1 MPRQVHLSF
10 KFNMNHLFSYARKH
24 GVILMSVALLCAC
37 VSMNPETPKEQK
49 DQILV
54 AKESNLD
61 HHVPTTLEEATK
73 NPGNLG
79 VYSPLGTSTS
89 MTSNNTGLQTTQNT
103 PTLAT
108 PFIALQNVPTDT
120 SSKNGIPANIA
131 KLMKDK
137 KWDEALKAIDVESK
151 KSPRNVQI
159 LFVRTR
165 ILIEQGQLE
174 SARQALLAFIDKY
187 PEIPEPYNNLAV
199 LYARAGRLDLARD
212 NLEMCIKLSPNYAI
226 GLQNLGDIYTLIAAS
241 YYDQAFKQNSRM
253 TEADQ
258 KRKLAE
264 AITSGLPT
272 NQNTPTLAKPFM
284 ALQNAPTDTSS
295 KNGIPATIVKL
306 MKDKIWDEALKAI
319 DVESKK
325 SPGNVQILFART
337 RILIEQGQVET
348 ARQALVTF
356 IDKYPE
362 TPEPYNN
369 LAVLYARAGKLD
381 LARDNLEMCIK
392 LSPKYAIGL
401 QNLGDIYTL
410 IAASYYDQAFK
421 QNRRMTEADKKR
433 KLAEA
438 ITSQ

>member
-1 MPRQVHLSF
+1 MPQQEPLSF
-10 KFNMNHLFSYARKH
+10 NYIMNQVFSFAWKKF
-24 GVILMSVALLCAC
+24 VILLSVSLLYAC
-37 VSMNPETPKEQK
+37 SSMNPETVKDQK
-49 DQILV
+49 DQISA

-89 MTSNNTGLQTTQNT
+89 MTSNNTGLQTAQNT

-108 PFIALQNVPTDT
+108 PFIVLQNATADT
-120 SSKNGIPANIA
+120 SPKNGIPANIA
-131 KLMKDK
+131 KLIKDK
-137 KWDEALKAIDVESK
+137 QWNEALKAIDAEAK

-174 SARQALLAFIDKY
+174 SARQALVAFIDKY

-199 LYARAGRLDLARD
+199 LYARAGKLDLARD

-241 YYDQAFKQNSRM
+241 YYDK
-253 TEADQ
+253 
-258 KRKLAE
+258 
-264 AITSGLPT
+264 
-272 NQNTPTLAKPFM
+272 
-284 ALQNAPTDTSS
+284 
-295 KNGIPATIVKL
+295 
-306 MKDKIWDEALKAI
+306 
-319 DVESKK
+319 
-325 SPGNVQILFART
+325 
-337 RILIEQGQVET
+337 
-348 ARQALVTF
+348 
-356 IDKYPE
+356 
-362 TPEPYNN
+362 
-369 LAVLYARAGKLD
+369 
-381 LARDNLEMCIK
+381 
-392 LSPKYAIGL
+392 
-401 QNLGDIYTL
+401 
-410 IAASYYDQAFK
+410 AFK